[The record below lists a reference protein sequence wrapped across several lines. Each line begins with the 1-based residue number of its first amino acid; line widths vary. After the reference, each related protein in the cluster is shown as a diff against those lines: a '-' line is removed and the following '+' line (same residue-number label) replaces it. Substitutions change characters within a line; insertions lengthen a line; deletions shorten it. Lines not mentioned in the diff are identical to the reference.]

1 MTDVTT
7 TDSQTLEQ
15 TLNKTDFGHVLFENR
30 KSFFALLIAIL
41 VGAMGFVLWK
51 QTQSS
56 SALKNAEEVFKFQHE
71 TWTNAKAGKIPT
83 AELVTKFK
91 SLNKDI
97 QSSPIM
103 VPVALDMGKFLF
115 EKGSLNEAEEI
126 LSAVDTKNDTLN
138 FFVGLQRAVI
148 LEKLGNIDG
157 AIGVLEK
164 LNSVKEGLMPQKV
177 SLDLGRLY
185 LAKGEKAKAQS
196 QFETVINTY
205 PNDEQAKVAK
215 LYLSQIAK

>member
-1 MTDVTT
+1 MTDATSAQT
-7 TDSQTLEQ
+7 QTLEQ

-30 KSFFALLIAIL
+30 KVFFGFLIAIM
-41 VGAMGFVLWK
+41 VGALGFVFWK
-51 QTQSS
+51 QSQQSA
-56 SALKNAEEVFKFQHE
+56 ALKHSEEVFKFQNE
-71 TWTNAKAGKIPT
+71 TWTNAKAGKMTP
-83 AELVTKFK
+83 AELVTSFK
-91 SLNKDI
+91 KLDSNI

-115 EKGSLNEAEEI
+115 EKGAFNEAEEI
-126 LSAVDTKNDTLN
+126 LSNVNTKNDTLN
-138 FFVGLQRAVI
+138 FFVGLQRAVL
-148 LEKLGNIDG
+148 LEKMNNVDG
-157 AIGVLEK
+157 AIAVLEK
-164 LNSVKEGLMPQKV
+164 LNSVKDGLMPQKV

-215 LYLSQIAK
+215 LYLSQLAQ